1 MNRKVRT
8 GRKDMT
14 KEMFFV
20 QMKRDAELLNSAIEN
35 LYSVIDKQHIDKLV
49 DAELYSLMAGGKR
62 IRPIIALAFCRLF
75 GGKDEAVLSYA
86 CALEM
91 VHTSSLI
98 HDDLPCMDNDE
109 LRRGKPTNHMVY
121 GESIALLAGDGMI
134 ADALGLVAKNK
145 HVVPELNLQAVETL
159 AYAAGMYGIAGG
171 QYIDASADKSLFE
184 VDDLEK
190 MYSYKT
196 GALLRAS
203 AIMGAISAG
212 VSLEDDRM
220 NDVIIYANSIGLA
233 FQIVDDILDETGT
246 VELLGKNPGRDK
258 KEKKV
263 TYLNF
268 YTIHDSFN
276 RARRLTQKAIAAIE
290 KYDNNEFLIEL
301 ANYLLNRKN

>member
-1 MNRKVRT
+1 
-8 GRKDMT
+8 
-14 KEMFFV
+14 
-20 QMKRDAELLNSAIEN
+20 
-35 LYSVIDKQHIDKLV
+35 
-49 DAELYSLMAGGKR
+49 
-62 IRPIIALAFCRLF
+62 
-75 GGKDEAVLSYA
+75 
-86 CALEM
+86 
-91 VHTSSLI
+91 
-98 HDDLPCMDNDE
+98 
-109 LRRGKPTNHMVY
+109 
-121 GESIALLAGDGMI
+121 MI

-145 HVVPELNLQAVETL
+145 HVLPELNLQAVETL
-159 AYAAGMYGIAGG
+159 ADAAGMHGIAGG
-171 QYIDASADKSLFE
+171 QYIDASVDKSLFE